1 MCWTIRRGR
10 RRKREETPEKQSRAG
25 QDRTGVPGST
35 SAGSDVETHDRPSH
49 RALEVGPRHSISTQV
64 QGCVVSPLFLPTVT
78 AGSIAPL
85 SPSDMKLRIRS
96 DTLRGCRAASGPPAL
111 AKSPQPPPNPPLF
124 FFFFTFFKR
133 RMAARGRGALV
144 SPSAV
149 MEM

>member
-1 MCWTIRRGR
+1 MTGR
-10 RRKREETPEKQSRAG
+10 RAELWRSGRDIRS
-25 QDRTGVPGST
+25 
-35 SAGSDVETHDRPSH
+35 
-49 RALEVGPRHSISTQV
+49 PRRFRV
-64 QGCVVSPLFLPTVT
+64 CVVSPLFLPTVT

-111 AKSPQPPPNPPLF
+111 AKSPQPPPLPFSLF
-124 FFFFTFFKR
+124 KW

-144 SPSAV
+144 SLSAV